1 QRVDC
6 LSFPRSGVIL
16 ALYYTPDAILAN
28 PADDCVARFVGAD
41 RSLKRLALRR
51 LSDIELLPVP
61 NGDGSRY
68 PTVAGSTTLRDALS
82 LMLEEGRRE
91 LAVVD
96 EGGGV
101 RGLCSVEHVAAL
113 LAPEGQQEE

>member
-1 QRVDC
+1 
-6 LSFPRSGVIL
+6 
-16 ALYYTPDAILAN
+16 
-28 PADDCVARFVGAD
+28 VARFVGAD
-41 RSLKRLALRR
+41 RSLKRLALKR

-61 NGDGSRY
+61 NGDGSLY
-68 PTVAGSTTLRDALS
+68 PTVAASTTLRDALA

-96 EGGGV
+96 EGGV

-113 LAPEGQQEE
+113 LAPEGQRQE